1 MSLTSN
7 VVTTNASTALLIKKA
22 GSNPIKLNLHNSSG
36 GVIYLGGANVSSANG
51 YHISSAE
58 SLEFILLPGNSL
70 FGLAGS
76 GSKDI
81 AWFEQDI

>member
-1 MSLTSN
+1 MALTSN
-7 VVTTNASTALLIKKA
+7 VVTTNASTAVLIKKA

-58 SLEFILLPGNSL
+58 SLEFILLAGNSL

-76 GSKDI
+76 GSKYI
-81 AWFEQDI
+81 AWFEHDI

>member
-1 MSLTSN
+1 MALTSN
-7 VVTTNASTALLIKKA
+7 VVTTNASTAVLIKKA
-22 GSNPIKLNLHNSSG
+22 ESNPIKLNLHNSSG

-51 YHISSAE
+51 YHISNAE
-58 SLEFILLPGNSL
+58 SLELILLSGNSL
-70 FGLAGS
+70 FGLANS

>member
-1 MSLTSN
+1 MALTSG
-7 VVTTNASTALLIKKA
+7 VVTTNASTAVLIKKA

-51 YHISSAE
+51 YHLSNAE
-58 SLEFILLPGNSL
+58 NLELTLLAGNYL

>member
-1 MSLTSN
+1 MALTSN
-7 VVTTNASTALLIKKA
+7 VVTTNDSTAVLIKKA

-51 YHISSAE
+51 YHISNAE
-58 SLEFILLPGNSL
+58 SLELILLPGNSL